1 MGWSLLFQYLLFN
14 YKMTKAPPFCT
25 FQNMQT
31 SNFPCR
37 NITLSMV
44 TGQYFEAKTTTG
56 LCTQDAHIHTFW
68 LHCITSHILIF
79 TVNLTIKMS
88 QIHFKH
94 CSQDMKANSQHAA
107 GCDSFSL
114 GAEKGPGHHD
124 SPSIVPIGV
133 QIGTHQVTNRLLRAL
148 FALGE
153 KAAPSRIKSPKVQFL
168 AV

>member
-1 MGWSLLFQYLLFN
+1 MGWSLLFQDLLFN
-14 YKMTKAPPFCT
+14 CKMTKAPPFCT

-44 TGQYFEAKTTTG
+44 TVQYFEAKTTTG
-56 LCTQDAHIHTFW
+56 LCTQDAQIRIFW
-68 LHCITSHILIF
+68 LHCITSHILFF

-107 GCDSFSL
+107 GCDSFSP
-114 GAEKGPGHHD
+114 GAEKGP
-124 SPSIVPIGV
+124 SLSQFPLSSAFWS
-133 QIGTHQVTNRLLRAL
+133 TNRNPPGDKQASQSLVCIG
-148 FALGE
+148 GE
-153 KAAPSRIKSPKVQFL
+153 GCTFQN
-168 AV
+168 